1 MKLIKKLIFILIIS
15 ITSLCNAQTE
25 SGSNTYDKVVY
36 LPTAFSPNN
45 DGINDQLFV
54 RGEGIEAL
62 KLSIYNR
69 FGELMFMTKDKSI
82 GWDGYYNGEK
92 LNSEVYIA
100 NLNVVFS
107 DGEKK
112 QLFGNITLVL

>member
-1 MKLIKKLIFILIIS
+1 MKHLKILILILIVS

-54 RGEGIEAL
+54 RGKEIDAL
-62 KLSIYNR
+62 ELNIYNR
-69 FGELMFMTKDKSI
+69 FGELVFMTNDQNI
-82 GWDGYYNGEK
+82 GWDGYYEGEK

-100 NLNVVFS
+100 NLNVTFI
-107 DGEKK
+107 DGEEK